1 MKLTLK
7 QKRFADEY
15 IISGNATEAAIKAGY
30 SKKTAYSIAEENL
43 KKPDIKS
50 YIDER
55 LAELDEAT
63 IATQKEVMQI
73 LTKHARRETVEYN
86 VSKEGIIVQTPTS
99 VANSIRAAEL
109 IGKRYAL
116 FTDKQEL
123 TQDIN
128 VNIAFEGVSRDESE

>member
-7 QKRFADEY
+7 QKKFADEY
-15 IISGNATEAAIKAGY
+15 LISGNATDAAIKAGY

-43 KKPDIKS
+43 KKPDIKA

-55 LAELDEAT
+55 LIELDEAT
-63 IATQKEVMQI
+63 IATQKEVLQI

-86 VSKEGIIVQTPTS
+86 VSKEGVIVKTPTS
-99 VANSIRAAEL
+99 VANSIKAAEL
-109 IGKRYAL
+109 LGKRYAL

-128 VNIAFEGVSRDESE
+128 VNIAFEGINRNESE